1 MSVPFSVSGVA
12 PIRRFVCLFLF
23 FIAFFTDFYS
33 ATGFWPC
40 RRFLWEKK
48 KQLVLFFSSSLYLF
62 LTDLFLISPSCTLL
76 VYGLIFAAFSARPVS
91 QVLASSM
98 AGIFLVSCI
107 YQCGFFL
114 FDLFPVSGIWE
125 LLADLGC
132 ALVSL
137 LLLCRFGRY
146 LRSISAPSGIFLPAP
161 LCRLLFCWFVLGEV
175 LLYAPAFWVPCLLIL
190 LTAVSFLLF
199 GLPFKTPV
207 SAAKTGRGDPLSSDP
222 YLLYGKSGAD
232 QSPASEV

>member
-1 MSVPFSVSGVA
+1 MLKSYYVSSYFCNFCHERTVFCL
-12 PIRRFVCLFLF
+12 RRCAHQEVCMFVSLLYSILHGFLF
-23 FIAFFTDFYS
+23 SYGVLALQTV
-33 ATGFWPC
+33 P
-40 RRFLWEKK
+40 LEKK

-161 LCRLLFCWFVLGEV
+161 CAACCFAGLSLGK
-175 LLYAPAFWVPCLLIL
+175 CCCMRRR
-190 LTAVSFLLF
+190 F
-199 GLPFKTPV
+199 GFPV
-207 SAAKTGRGDPLSSDP
+207 C
-222 YLLYGKSGAD
+222 
-232 QSPASEV
+232 